1 MFRGCSDTLRNTVPN
16 SCTNY
21 RTLERPVIFKEEMIA
36 LLRHNSFTVSSSC
49 KALKYQMTR
58 LVKLNFFV
66 DRI

>member
-16 SCTNY
+16 SCMNY

-58 LVKLNFFV
+58 SVKLKFFV